1 MSEFNNR
8 TLDEL
13 NEIADESRDRGA
25 HAYFL
30 FPSFLDR
37 AYAINVE
44 PIATLRKRLERGM
57 RIPILGTA
65 EDFVFPGKW
74 FFDTRFHL
82 NDIGRGPRTLKM
94 VTMLRGVRSK
104 DGW

>member
-1 MSEFNNR
+1 M
-8 TLDEL
+8 
-13 NEIADESRDRGA
+13 
-25 HAYFL
+25 

-44 PIATLRKRLERGM
+44 PIATLRKKLEGGM

-65 EDFVFPGKW
+65 EDYVFPGKW

-82 NDIGRGPRTLKM
+82 NDIGRGPRTEKM
-94 VTMLRGVRSK
+94 IQMLRNQRGR
-104 DGW
+104 DRW